1 MSRVQSGL
9 QSFPTL
15 QQPSY
20 ENLPFLVVSVPRESQ
35 AGVAE
40 IDAAFVGRCWRAG
53 GGGTR
58 QIAASDLPLA
68 LRRRVQ

>member
-1 MSRVQSGL
+1 MSTVQFGL

-20 ENLPFLVVSVPRESQ
+20 ETLPSLAVSVLREFQ
-35 AGVAE
+35 ARFAE
-40 IDAAFVGRCWRAG
+40 IDAEVAGHCWTAG
-53 GGGTR
+53 GAGTR
-58 QIAASDLPLA
+58 RLVAADLPLA

>member
-1 MSRVQSGL
+1 MSTVQSGL

-15 QQPSY
+15 QQPPY
-20 ENLPFLVVSVPRESQ
+20 EIHPFLVVSVPRESQ

-40 IDAAFVGRCWRAG
+40 IDAAFVGRCWTAG
-53 GGGTR
+53 GAGTR
-58 QIAASDLPLA
+58 QTVASDLPLA

>member
-1 MSRVQSGL
+1 MSTVQFGL

-15 QQPSY
+15 QQSSY
-20 ENLPFLVVSVPRESQ
+20 ETLPSLLVYVLREFQ

-40 IDAAFVGRCWRAG
+40 IDVESAGRCGTAG
-53 GGGTR
+53 GAGTR
-58 QIAASDLPLA
+58 RLVAPDLPLA

>member
-1 MSRVQSGL
+1 MSTVQFGL

-20 ENLPFLVVSVPRESQ
+20 GNLPSLVDSVLREFQ
-35 AGVAE
+35 AGVVE
-40 IDAAFVGRCWRAG
+40 IDSGFAGRCWTAG
-53 GGGTR
+53 GAGTR
-58 QIAASDLPLA
+58 RLVATDLPLA